1 MGLVKKNTPYISED
15 SDEIG
20 FYTSFVEGST
30 NEKEESKKTGL
41 QSPRLNVTPQVMRG
55 GKLSANNGANC
66 VQYPYLIITRPTLSL
81 PENYGHYHGYPS
93 NITRSLGSLTG
104 YTQVGDIHLENIGC
118 SKSEEDMLY
127 SLLREGIIIRDF
139 GGSDPS
145 SFTIFKNKS
154 DEKTVGKD
162 LQTLGTI
169 SSIKL
174 KKETSVNS
182 PTFLLT
188 GIDSY
193 ISNMNYIYYPEFS
206 RYYFIRDISSVRNG
220 LWAVSCEVDV
230 LQTYRSQLANQT
242 GVIER
247 QEFVYNLYLN
257 DGTLKAYSKPQTQL
271 LRFSGSFQNQGIT
284 YIIVGYGA
292 HGGSQ

>member
-1 MGLVKKNTPYISED
+1 MERV
-15 SDEIG
+15 
-20 FYTSFVEGST
+20 
-30 NEKEESKKTGL
+30 
-41 QSPRLNVTPQVMRG
+41 
-55 GKLSANNGANC
+55 
-66 VQYPYLIITRPTLSL
+66 
-81 PENYGHYHGYPS
+81 
-93 NITRSLGSLTG
+93 
-104 YTQVGDIHLENIGC
+104 HLENIGC
-118 SKSEEDMLY
+118 SKTEEDRLY
-127 SLLREGIIIRDF
+127 SLLREGFIIRDF

-145 SFTIFKNKS
+145 VFTIFKNQS
-154 DEKTVGKD
+154 DERTVGKE
-162 LQTLGTI
+162 LLTLATI

-193 ISNMNYIYYPEFS
+193 ISNMNYIYYPEFG

-230 LQTYRSQLANQT
+230 LQTYRSQISNQR
-242 GVIER
+242 GLIER
-247 QEFVYNLYLN
+247 QEFKHNLYLN
-257 DGTLKAYSKPQTQL
+257 DGTMKAYANPVVET
-271 LRFSGSFQNQGIT
+271 LRFPQSFENTGGT